1 MNQLGIGVVL
11 LISQGLKGNFV
22 NTFNKEGIMARKEQ
36 ISKQMIL
43 DGAFQLVREQ
53 GIEMLTARKLAAHI
67 GCSTQPIFRVYANM
81 DELEKEVFEKAKA
94 FYEQYCLDFPNENE
108 MPFIDLGLCYITFAK
123 KELNLFKLLFLTPHD
138 EENTMYDLIN
148 GAEHGFVISQFRR
161 IKNLD
166 MNKAG
171 DIFMKVFIFMH
182 GMACMAICGELDL
195 SKEEIL
201 PTLKETIEGFF

>member
-1 MNQLGIGVVL
+1 
-11 LISQGLKGNFV
+11 
-22 NTFNKEGIMARKEQ
+22 MARKEQ

-43 DGAFQLVREQ
+43 DGAFELVREQ

-67 GCSTQPIFRVYANM
+67 GCSTQPIFRVYSNM
-81 DELEKEVFEKAKA
+81 EELSGEVFLKAKA
-94 FYEQYCLDFPNENE
+94 FYEDYCVNYKQENE
-108 MPFIDLGLCYITFAK
+108 TPFVDLGICYITFAK
-123 KELNLFKLLFLTPHD
+123 EELNLFKLLFLTAHD
-138 EENTMYDLIN
+138 DDNTMYDLIN
-148 GAEHGFVISQFRR
+148 GQDHGFVIREFRK

-171 DIFMKVFIFMH
+171 DIFMKIFIFMH

-195 SKEEIL
+195 TKEEIL

>member
-1 MNQLGIGVVL
+1 
-11 LISQGLKGNFV
+11 
-22 NTFNKEGIMARKEQ
+22 MARKEQ

-43 DGAFQLVREQ
+43 DGAFELVREQ
-53 GIEMLTARKLAAHI
+53 GIEMLTARKLATHI
-67 GCSTQPIFRVYANM
+67 GCSTQPIFRVYSNM
-81 DELEKEVFEKAKA
+81 EELAKEVFVKAKA
-94 FYEQYCLDFPNENE
+94 FYEEYCVNFAYENDF
-108 MPFIDLGLCYITFAK
+108 PFIDLGLCYITFAK
-123 KELNLFKLLFLTPHD
+123 EELNLFKLLFLAPHD

-148 GAEHGFVISQFRR
+148 GAEHGFVIKELRR

-171 DIFMKVFIFMH
+171 DIFMKVFIFIH

-195 SKEEIL
+195 TKEEIL

>member
-1 MNQLGIGVVL
+1 
-11 LISQGLKGNFV
+11 
-22 NTFNKEGIMARKEQ
+22 MARKEQ

-43 DGAFQLVREQ
+43 DGAFELVREQ

-67 GCSTQPIFRVYANM
+67 GCSTQPIFRVYSNM
-81 DELEKEVFEKAKA
+81 EELSGEVFLKAKA
-94 FYEQYCLDFPNENE
+94 FYEDYCVNYSQENAT
-108 MPFIDLGLCYITFAK
+108 PFVDLGLCYITFAK
-123 KELNLFKLLFLTPHD
+123 EELNLFKLLFLTPHD
-138 EENTMYDLIN
+138 DNNTMYDLIN
-148 GAEHGFVISQFRR
+148 GQDHGFVIREFRK

-171 DIFMKVFIFMH
+171 DIFMKIFIFMH

-195 SKEEIL
+195 TKEEIL

>member
-1 MNQLGIGVVL
+1 
-11 LISQGLKGNFV
+11 
-22 NTFNKEGIMARKEQ
+22 MARKEQ

-43 DGAFQLVREQ
+43 DGAFDLVRGQ

-67 GCSTQPIFRVYANM
+67 GCSTQPIFRVYSNM
-81 DELEKEVFEKAKA
+81 EQVSEEVFERAKS
-94 FYEQYCLDFPNENE
+94 FYEDFCLQYARENDT
-108 MPFIDLGLCYITFAK
+108 PFVDLGLCYITFAK
-123 KELNLFKLLFLTPHD
+123 EELNLFKLLFLTAHND
-138 EENTMYDLIN
+138 DNNTMYDLIN
-148 GAEHGFVISQFRR
+148 GAQNGFVIKELRR

-171 DIFMKVFIFMH
+171 EIFMKIFIFMH

-201 PTLKETIEGFF
+201 PTLEETIQSFL